1 MFLGQDDKYTAN
13 GHSINYINVLYCI
26 FFCYIL
32 KFIMKVIIT
41 STITDST
48 ESEVTGE
55 TDMRKKLQI
64 FISSTYVDL
73 QEERQ
78 AAVEAI
84 LASNNIPAGMELFK
98 AGNNS
103 QWDTIKK
110 WINDSDIYM
119 LILGGRYGSIEPNSK
134 KSYTQLEYEYA
145 LSINIPVFAVILSED
160 FLNNKT
166 QKDGTA
172 IEHQNKYLYDEF
184 KNLVMK
190 KMIKSVDDC
199 KDIKLAIFES
209 ISELKEENDFEG
221 WTRGISNSTYTN
233 LTEQNAS
240 LIKENNELKEQL
252 KQSPIAKRIIEDN
265 NEFWNKVY
273 VLNIHG
279 WREFMGS
286 SYDLQLSI
294 TMHDIYMN
302 LAPLMMVPIKLHQ
315 LKKNFEEILH
325 EKHASNS
332 YSFAIEENQFQNIKL
347 QIYSMGLITL
357 QNDNDGEENISL
369 TQEGIDTL
377 CRFGNLDK

>member
-1 MFLGQDDKYTAN
+1 M
-13 GHSINYINVLYCI
+13 
-26 FFCYIL
+26 
-32 KFIMKVIIT
+32 IIT
-41 STITDST
+41 STITCCT
-48 ESEVTGE
+48 ENKVTGE
-55 TDMRKKLQI
+55 TYMRKKLQI

-103 QWDTIKK
+103 QWETIKK

-145 LSINIPVFAVILSED
+145 LSTNIPVFAVILSED
-160 FLNNKT
+160 FLNK
-166 QKDGTA
+166 KAKADDPV
-172 IEHQNKYLYDEF
+172 IEHENKFLYNEF
-184 KNLVMK
+184 KDLVMK

-240 LIKENNELKEQL
+240 LIKENTELKEQL
-252 KQSPIAKRIIEDN
+252 KQSPIAQRIIEDN
-265 NEFWNKVY
+265 NEFWNKSY
-273 VLNIHG
+273 VLNTHG
-279 WREFMGS
+279 LREFMES
-286 SYDLQLSI
+286 PYDSQLSI
-294 TMHDIYMN
+294 TMHDIFMD
-302 LAPLMMVPIKLHQ
+302 LAPLIMVPIKLQQ
-315 LKKNFEEILH
+315 LKNNFEKILH
-325 EKHASNS
+325 EKHASDF
-332 YSFAIEENQFQNIKL
+332 YSLAIEENQFQNIKL
-347 QIYSMGLITL
+347 QIYSIGLITL

>member
-1 MFLGQDDKYTAN
+1 
-13 GHSINYINVLYCI
+13 
-26 FFCYIL
+26 
-32 KFIMKVIIT
+32 MKVIIT

-145 LSINIPVFAVILSED
+145 LSINIPVFSVILSED